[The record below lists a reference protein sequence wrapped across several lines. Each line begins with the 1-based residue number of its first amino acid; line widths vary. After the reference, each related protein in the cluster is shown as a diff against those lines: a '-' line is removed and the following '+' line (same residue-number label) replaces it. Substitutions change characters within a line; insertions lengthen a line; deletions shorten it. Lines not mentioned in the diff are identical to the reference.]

1 MEQIIAVSRALDV
14 DVIAF
19 LLTLPR
25 IYAFL
30 GTSQLLSS
38 GAVPGLARGAAI
50 LSLTLIAAPIN
61 LGFAADFDRSL
72 GSFALFFGKEYAI
85 GFMLGYLVGWIFWV
99 VQSAG
104 ALIDNQR
111 GAAIAASI
119 DPLQGFE
126 TSPLGN
132 LFSQA
137 FLTFVFTTG
146 AILPVLMI
154 LYQSFAAWPATRGL
168 PVISPAF
175 PALMLAMMDNAM
187 RMTFV
192 MAAPVLAV
200 MFFAEFAL
208 AIVSRFAPQVQV
220 FILAMPIKSLLA
232 VMMLIFYFP
241 TLFPYAN
248 KQLDSFYAYTQQF
261 YGLLKYGETL
271 RPPDRP
277 APSGG
282 TP

>member
-1 MEQIIAVSRALDV
+1 MDQIIEFSRGLDV
-14 DVIAF
+14 DVVAV

-30 GTSQLLSS
+30 ATSQLLSS
-38 GAVPGLARGAAI
+38 SAVPGMARIASI
-50 LSLTLIAAPIN
+50 LSLTIIAVPIN
-61 LGFAADFDRSL
+61 LEFAAGFDRSL
-72 GSFALFFGKEYAI
+72 TSYALFFGKEYAI

-132 LFSQA
+132 LFSQG
-137 FLTFVFTTG
+137 FLTYVFTTG
-146 AILPVLMI
+146 AVLPVLMI

-168 PVISPAF
+168 PVISATF
-175 PALMLAMMDNAM
+175 PVLMLAMLDNAM

-192 MAAPVLAV
+192 LAVPVLAV

-232 VMMLIFYFP
+232 IMMLIFYFP
-241 TLFPYAN
+241 ILLPFAN
-248 KQLDSFYAYTQQF
+248 KQLDSFYSYTQQF
-261 YGLLKYGETL
+261 YSLLRFGETIRL
-271 RPPDRP
+271 PTMPRGPR
-277 APSGG
+277 
-282 TP
+282 